1 MGSVQPL
8 MKERLKHK
16 TRSGCSGSLVSL
28 SRCAEAGEEEGHATH
43 VHRHTHSASSH
54 QMVDQT
60 YWSLTSN

>member
-8 MKERLKHK
+8 MKERLKHE
-16 TRSGCSGSLVSL
+16 TRSGSLVSL